1 MSLATVAVVGFPNV
15 GKSTLVN
22 RLVGGNEAV
31 TSPEP
36 GVTRDRKRLATE
48 WNGIAF
54 ELVDTGGIDLGDEA
68 ELAQDV
74 QAQARLAIAEAD
86 AIVMAVDGRAGLRAG
101 DAELAK
107 TLRGSQVPVIVVVNK
122 ADRPDDYSITAEFH
136 GLGLGDPIAVS
147 ATHGLGTGDL
157 LDAIAAALGDRAQQ
171 AEEDDATRVAVI
183 GRPNVGK
190 SSLVN
195 AFLGS
200 DRVIVSD
207 RAGTTRDAI
216 DTELEVDGRRV
227 ILVDT
232 AGLRRRS
239 KVGGSVDYY
248 AQLRSER
255 AVERADVAIVVCDAT
270 EGVTSEDLRVAELAM
285 RAGCATL
292 LAMNK
297 WDESRTDIDEAR
309 ARIVRKSRLRPAVVT
324 VSALRGRNVGTLLP
338 RALELADRATERIPT
353 PALNRFVADVV
364 AKTPPPARRG
374 RRLRLYYAAQVG
386 ERPPRVAI
394 QVNDRKLITREWA
407 YHLENRMRETYGLE
421 GVPLVIDFVPHSGRR
436 GAPKPTGAERDH

>member
-1 MSLATVAVVGFPNV
+1 MSIATVAVVGFPNV

-68 ELAQDV
+68 ELARDV
-74 QAQARLAIAEAD
+74 QVQARLAIAEAD
-86 AIVMAVDGRAGLRAG
+86 AIVLVVDGRAGLRAG

-122 ADRPDDYSITAEFH
+122 ADRHDDYAITAEFH
-136 GLGLGDPIAVS
+136 ALGLGDPIAVS

-157 LDAIAAALGDRAQQ
+157 LDAIAAVLGDREPQP
-171 AEEDDATRVAVI
+171 EEDDAVRVAVI

-195 AFLGS
+195 AFLG
-200 DRVIVSD
+200 DERVIVSD
-207 RAGTTRDAI
+207 IAGTTRDAI
-216 DTELEVDGRRV
+216 DTELEVDGRRT

-239 KVGGSVDYY
+239 KVAGTVDYY

-255 AVERADVAIVVCDAT
+255 AVERADVAIVVCDAS
-270 EGVTSEDLRVAELAM
+270 EGVTTEDLRVVETAM
-285 RAGCATL
+285 KAGCACL

-297 WDESRTDIDEAR
+297 WDIGETDIDDAR
-309 ARIVRKSRLRPAVVT
+309 ARVGRKSRLRPYIVT
-324 VSALRGRNVGTLLP
+324 CSAKTHRNVSTLLP
-338 RALELADRATERIPT
+338 RALRLADKAAERVPT
-353 PALNRFVADVV
+353 PELNRFVADVV
-364 AKTPPPARRG
+364 ARTPPPSKRG
-374 RRLRLYYAAQVG
+374 KRLRLYYAAQVG
-386 ERPPRVAI
+386 ESPPRVAI
-394 QVNDRKLITREWA
+394 QVNDRKLISRDWA
-407 YHLENRMRETYGLE
+407 YHLENRMREAYELE
-421 GVPLVIDFVPHSGRR
+421 GVPLIIDFVPASGRR
-436 GAPKPTGAERDH
+436 RYSE